1 MNWIKE
7 NKLAA
12 IVILLLAGGLIY
24 VYANKQIATPVNDEY
39 VLQVGGMD
47 WNAPFEKNVALEDV
61 YKSSTQW
68 PSNHTL
74 CIPVKK
80 FYCDGNTCENTE
92 PKVFN
97 LIGGNSSSPTISRCN
112 KNGCDTY
119 DATLGDSGEY
129 KNIQPVDP
137 KGFVFKM
144 SYNTI
149 DKKFVEVTTLGLDTF
164 VSYGYCMYDF
174 EYKN

>member
-80 FYCDGNTCENTE
+80 FYCDGNTCESTE

-119 DATLGDSGEY
+119 DAALGDSGEY

-149 DKKFVEVTTLGLDTF
+149 DKKFVEVETLGLDTF

-174 EYKN
+174 EYK